1 MAKMNKKLFLW
12 NNFLIP
18 TAFGGM
24 PGWLKWVESF
34 LEECIWRAFRDCLN
48 GAGPS
53 KTSLGK
59 AHS

>member
-1 MAKMNKKLFLW
+1 MVIA
-12 NNFLIP
+12 
-18 TAFGGM
+18 TFGGM
-24 PGWLKWVESF
+24 PGRLKWVKSF

-48 GAGPS
+48 GGGPS